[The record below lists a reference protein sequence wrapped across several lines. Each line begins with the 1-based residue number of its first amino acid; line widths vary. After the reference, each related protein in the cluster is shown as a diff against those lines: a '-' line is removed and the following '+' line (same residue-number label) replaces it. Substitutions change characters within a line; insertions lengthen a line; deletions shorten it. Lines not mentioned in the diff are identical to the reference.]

1 MKCPDCGHV
10 SDTALVKCSS
20 CGEVFDEESLETL
33 HHLEYLV
40 EWIDNQE
47 DKLDRNSYSRLSDQ
61 ATDQLNSLRKR
72 MLPALTPPAQEPIP
86 SAEIVA
92 LPGTQAEIARE
103 RALIEQLLDLTS
115 SWAGWRTAEL
125 GPAGRFQ
132 KHLEAYSEALLNALE
147 KGTRIPNPPSTIDA
161 INYALQKLDAWTGTL
176 GLNLNEAKALE
187 HYLMHKLTALQQ
199 LGPTP
204 TAEVPPAV
212 TAERPA
218 VPKPA
223 LPAIDWAKWWQR
235 TWGLVVSGALLRGL
249 LYLGAFMI
257 VVSAA
262 VLVVRFW
269 DIFPAAIQLVLIAAV
284 PTAFYLIGW
293 VVRTKLELLQAG
305 TVLTGV
311 GALLVAVDFAAVFQ
325 LGGLA
330 GRVNPTLYWLVAS
343 LVCTAIYSLSAW
355 RLPMEFFGY
364 VALVGGLSTLLAL
377 GRLLAT
383 PLEWQIAI
391 VAATAGVVIEGAARL
406 GRAVDRWNMLAVA
419 GRRFSQL
426 ILFSSIVL
434 ALFLPGE
441 TAFSQFGTFVFASVG
456 YGILAWR
463 FPHQIHAHA
472 TVWSSIGGFA
482 FVFRLARLP
491 AEWYGLAIGVLAILY
506 ILVEQR
512 LSRRSPIVS
521 TLRRDFSSALKLS
534 NWALMAVVVLLGFV
548 TLTINLWAG
557 VLALTLAA
565 LTIGWSAFLYK
576 KPVLVLVAGGL
587 LIAPL
592 SFALRQW
599 IVDINLQQP
608 SAWLMAGWAGLA
620 LAYIGLAAAL
630 RKAEQYGSWFG
641 VLAHILAPAALIG
654 LVVNSLQTIDTRSSV
669 PTLASLGQVIVVY
682 AASMVIHDSGRYLR
696 LTKYLSRLPEALER
710 TIFLWPLG
718 FLLPVWI
725 AIAWTG
731 SVLQRPW
738 LGPVLAGLGVAYVGL
753 GEVLKRRKL
762 SYRLPLQVYAYLLAV
777 AGILWAFED
786 AMALLSALY
795 LVVALLTAL
804 ALVNRRIWETALA
817 ALLFIWPFQLTLV
830 LSPLTTHAYSLAY
843 ALLAS
848 LIYIPLGLAL
858 DKTDRKFALPEYVI
872 GYAVSAFAVVTSLLG
887 RSGIYAVDVPWIG
900 VATPLIISGM
910 LAYSTVRFKS
920 TPFAWAAVITF
931 PIAFGQALTLLG
943 VPWPY
948 IAASW
953 VGLAYVY
960 LVLEQSLARL
970 STAVKGVWGS
980 SFQIPLKAG
989 VGVLGG
995 LGLLL
1000 TVGGTLTLLSGRQV
1014 GDPTAL
1020 ILAQALGVGLTILA
1034 AWMYRTRIPLYIAT
1048 FLVFFPYTSAWIVYG
1063 PNLKNVQF
1071 AWVWTGLAA
1080 IFLVA
1085 GFALDKSRVRYAHAP
1100 YLAGYLLAAFA
1111 ITWSTSDRLVNLQTL
1126 AAVLVLMVLSQLTA
1140 HSGRHR
1146 TFDDFIRFV
1155 WRKPGTLAQRAGQM
1169 AFLWLAA
1176 GAFPVWVIQLLTYL
1190 EVSLA
1195 WRGLALALIA
1205 PLYIALGL
1213 IVKRAKNEYTW
1224 PLYGVGY
1231 ALTALGAMLA
1241 FEEQVLA
1248 IFVLVLNTV
1257 VYASSAYIFRQ
1268 AFWLYLSNTLLPVV
1282 LLLTLHHNQLL
1293 IAPWT
1298 AGTFMGLAF
1307 LYFVLGRLLD
1317 RWKEATSEAVSS
1329 FAVSFYIP
1337 GYLLSAIALAAASS
1351 ERSLALM
1358 TYSAGVAFFALSAW
1372 VFRESVFLYPA
1383 AWLAAVPYYLVMT
1396 VTPLRTDWYGI
1407 GWLPLV
1413 AGYLVLG
1420 RFVFHRTRLGIK
1432 DLPTFLK
1439 SLANPVMPFYTLA
1452 YTLSVSML
1460 ALSQRDPVALT
1471 IAFTAGATIYFL
1483 SAALFRHYG
1492 WLYPGLLTAHLALAA
1507 LYALRPSNI
1516 PAIYVTLPFLALTWV
1531 TALIG
1536 QRFVRR
1542 FPVTR
1547 QTGAGRRVF
1556 RVLKWEMDFGRWPS
1570 VGYVLTPSWSQ
1581 PFFLFA
1587 AADLILWQ
1595 VLGQY
1600 SAETAIVLAIGNSLL
1615 LGTFA
1620 MLWTDSGLAYGSLA
1634 LFLLAV
1640 SRRLTWAGLPI
1651 ADVLAW
1657 MAGIGFGFYMLA
1669 WIGESIMAG
1678 VQRRVRAL
1686 RVWLRPLEISAG
1698 VLTAVAV
1705 LVTLPQIAT
1714 FGNAAVASLAFAGVL
1729 YLTIAYRRDRP
1740 RLSYLG
1746 LAMLGLDWVFVLID
1760 QNVSLPQLYAIPAGL
1775 YFAFVGHLER
1785 RRGRKAYAALVESFG
1800 IAVLLVTSFILS
1812 LDAEAGFPHFLLL
1825 LVEGL
1830 AVIWWGTMQRR
1841 RIPFF
1846 LGLGASAL
1854 NVVAQVIVLVNVYD
1868 VQRWIIVLGVGL
1880 LLVTSAVFVE
1890 RKREQIIART
1900 QDWLEVL
1907 DAWD

>member
-1 MKCPDCGHV
+1 MRCPDCGHI

-20 CGEVFDEESLETL
+20 CGEVFDGESLETL

-40 EWIDNQE
+40 EWIDDQE
-47 DKLDRNSYSRLSDQ
+47 DKLDRNSYSRLSEQ
-61 ATDQLNSLRKR
+61 ATHQLNSLRKR
-72 MLPALTPPAQEPIP
+72 LLPTPTPPAQEPIP
-86 SAEIVA
+86 STEIA
-92 LPGTQAEIARE
+92 GLFGTQAEIARE
-103 RALIEQLLDLTS
+103 LALIERLLDLMA
-115 SWAGWRTAEL
+115 SWAEWGTADVST
-125 GPAGRFQ
+125 AGRFQ
-132 KHLEAYSEALLNALE
+132 EHLEAYGKALFNALE
-147 KGTRIPNPPSTIDA
+147 KGTRIPKPPSTIDA
-161 INYALQKLDAWTGTL
+161 INYALQKLDAWTGAL

-187 HYLMHKLTALQQ
+187 HYLMHKRSALQQ
-199 LGPTP
+199 PAPVP
-204 TAEVPPAV
+204 TAEVPPFV
-212 TAERPA
+212 TAERPT

-223 LPAIDWAKWWQR
+223 FPALDWAKWWQR

-262 VLVVRFW
+262 VLVIRFW
-269 DIFPAAIQLVLIAAV
+269 DIFPPAIQFMLIAAV
-284 PTAFYLIGW
+284 PTAFYLVGW

-325 LGGLA
+325 LAELS
-330 GRVNPTLYWLVAS
+330 GRVNPTFYWLVAS
-343 LVCTAIYSLSAW
+343 MVSTAIYSFSAW

-364 VALVGGLSTLLAL
+364 VALLGGLSTLLAL

-391 VAATAGVVIEGAARL
+391 VAATAVVVIESAARL
-406 GRAVDRWNMLAVA
+406 GGAGERWNMLALA

-434 ALFLPGE
+434 ALFLPSA
-441 TAFSQFGTFVFASVG
+441 TAFSQFGTFVFVSVG
-456 YGILAWR
+456 YGLLAWR
-463 FPHQIHAHA
+463 FPHKIHAHA
-472 TVWSSIGGFA
+472 AVWSSIGGFA
-482 FVFRLARLP
+482 FVFQLARLP
-491 AEWYGLAIGVLAILY
+491 AEWYGLAIGELAILY
-506 ILVEQR
+506 ILLEQWLR
-512 LSRRSPIVS
+512 RRSPKGS
-521 TLRRDFSSALKLS
+521 TLREIFSSALYFS
-534 NWALMAVVVLLGFV
+534 NWALMAVVVSLGFV

-565 LTIGWSAFLYK
+565 LTIGWSAHLHK
-576 KPVLVLVAGGL
+576 KPVLVLAAGGL
-587 LIAPL
+587 LIAPVSL
-592 SFALRQW
+592 ALRQW
-599 IVDINLQQP
+599 IADFNLQQP

-630 RKAEQYGSWFG
+630 RKAEQYGSWFV

-654 LVVNSLQTIDTRSSV
+654 LLANFLQTTDTWSNV
-669 PTLASLGQVIVVY
+669 PTLASLGQVIMVY
-682 AASMVIHDSGRYLR
+682 GASMVIHDSGRYPR
-696 LTKYLSRLPEALER
+696 LTKYLSWLPEELER
-710 TIFLWPLG
+710 NIFLWPLG

-731 SVLQRPW
+731 SDLQRPW
-738 LGPVLAGLGVAYVGL
+738 LGPVLAGLGLAYVGL

-777 AGILWAFED
+777 AGISWAFED
-786 AMALLSALY
+786 EVALLSALY
-795 LVVALLTAL
+795 LVIAVLTAL
-804 ALVNRRIWETALA
+804 AFVYRRILDTALA
-817 ALLFIWPFQLTLV
+817 ALLFIWPFQLTLE

-848 LIYIPLGLAL
+848 LGYIPLGLVL
-858 DKTDRKFALPEYVI
+858 DKSHRKLALPAYVI

-887 RSGIYAVDVPWIG
+887 RAGIYAVDVPWIG
-900 VATPLIISGM
+900 VATPLIVSAM

-920 TPFAWAAVITF
+920 APFAWAAVITF
-931 PIAFGQALTLLG
+931 PIAYGQALTLLK
-943 VPWPY
+943 VPAPY

-970 STAVKGVWGS
+970 SAAVKGVS
-980 SFQIPLKAG
+980 DLSFRIPLRAG

-995 LGLLL
+995 LGVLL
-1000 TVGGTLTLLSGRQV
+1000 TLGSTLALFSGRQV
-1014 GDPTAL
+1014 DDPSAL
-1020 ILAQALGVGLTILA
+1020 ILAQALGVGLTVLA
-1034 AWMYRTRIPLYIAT
+1034 AWMYRTRIPLYIAA
-1048 FLVFFPYTSAWIVYG
+1048 FLTFFPYTSAWIVYA
-1063 PNLKNVQF
+1063 PSLKSVQF

-1080 IFLVA
+1080 VFLIA
-1085 GFALDKSRVRYAHAP
+1085 GFALDEFRIRYAHAP
-1100 YLAGYLLAAFA
+1100 YLVGYLLAGFSLA
-1111 ITWSTSDRLVNLQTL
+1111 WSTSDRLVNLHSLTAL
-1126 AAVLVLMVLSQLTA
+1126 LVLMVLSQLTA
-1140 HSGRHR
+1140 HSGNHR

-1176 GAFPVWVIQLLTYL
+1176 GAFPVWVIQLLTHL
-1190 EVSLA
+1190 EVSVA

-1231 ALTALGAMLA
+1231 TLTALGAMLA
-1241 FEEQVLA
+1241 FEDQVLA
-1248 IFVLVLNTV
+1248 IFVLVVNTV

-1268 AFWLYLSNTLLPVV
+1268 AFWLFLSNTLLPVV
-1282 LLLTLHHNQLL
+1282 LLLTLHYNQLL

-1307 LYFVLGRLLD
+1307 LYFVLGRLFD
-1317 RWKEATSEAVSS
+1317 RWKEATSEAVSP
-1329 FAVSFYIP
+1329 FAVPFYIP
-1337 GYLLSAIALAAASS
+1337 GYLLSAIALAAASG

-1358 TYSAGVAFFALSAW
+1358 TYSAGVAFFALNAW
-1372 VFRESVFLYPA
+1372 GLRESVFLYPA

-1396 VTPLRTDWYGI
+1396 LTPLETDWYGI
-1407 GWLPLV
+1407 GWLPLI
-1413 AGYLVLG
+1413 AGYLALG
-1420 RFVFHRTRLGIK
+1420 RFVFHRARLGIK

-1439 SLANPVMPFYTLA
+1439 SLAHPAMPFYLLA
-1452 YTLSVSML
+1452 YTLSVSMM

-1471 IAFTAGATIYFL
+1471 IAFSAGAIIYFL

-1507 LYALRPSNI
+1507 LYALLPANI
-1516 PAIYVTLPFLALTWV
+1516 PAIYITLPFLALTWV
-1531 TALIG
+1531 IALIG
-1536 QRFVRR
+1536 HRFVRR
-1542 FPVTR
+1542 FPVTP
-1547 QTGAGRRVF
+1547 QTLDGRRVF
-1556 RVLKWEMDFGRWPS
+1556 KVLKWEMDFGRWPS

-1587 AADLILWQ
+1587 AADLILWSA
-1595 VLGQY
+1595 LGQY

-1620 MLWTDSGLAYGSLA
+1620 MVWTDSGLTYGSLA

-1640 SRRLTWAGLPI
+1640 SRGLTWAGLPI

-1657 MAGIGFGFYMLA
+1657 MGGIGFGFYMLA
-1669 WIGESIMAG
+1669 WIGELIMAG
-1678 VQRRVRAL
+1678 VRRMVRAL
-1686 RVWLRPLEISAG
+1686 SVWLRPLESLAV
-1698 VLTAVAV
+1698 VLTAAAV
-1705 LVTLPQIAT
+1705 LVTLPQIT
-1714 FGNAAVASLAFAGVL
+1714 TYGTAAVASLAFAGVL
-1729 YLTIAYRRDRP
+1729 YLTIAYRRGRP

-1746 LAMLGLDWVFVLID
+1746 LAMLGLDWVFILID

-1800 IAVLLVTSFILS
+1800 LAVLLVTSFILS
-1812 LDAEAGFPHFLLL
+1812 LDAEAGFPHFILLL
-1825 LVEGL
+1825 LEGL
-1830 AVIWWGTMQRR
+1830 AVIWWGTIQRR
-1841 RIPFF
+1841 KIPFF
-1846 LGLGASAL
+1846 LGIGASTL

-1868 VQRWIIVLGVGL
+1868 VQRWIIILGVGL

-1900 QDWLEVL
+1900 QEWLEVL